1 MGRIRNL
8 KKVKKDNSYMK
19 AVKFYEEGNIEKAI
33 QKCDEAI
40 SNNLRNS
47 AAINLKG
54 LLLYLKGDL
63 NGAVTTWKINSD
75 YNDDKIAKNYI
86 FDSKSDTEKI
96 NMYKRG
102 ELLLKS
108 LAIDEALIVLNK
120 CAESDFNAIK
130 VNLSLAL
137 CYQKKGDYNRSAVY
151 VSKVLGIDKYNK
163 TARSLAKEIESTSGV
178 KLEATRKNNL
188 EILVASIALI
198 IIVIAGTFGVYKT
211 VYSSSSTEESVQ
223 ASEADNLVNN
233 DISKEDS
240 KESIENNESEEN
252 VKNEEEQ
259 KGENSNKILVNY
271 DELNNNIESK
281 DYEAIYS
288 KLKNINPSNLE
299 GKQKTIYYKAKE
311 LLENDGVV
319 YFYKQGTELFN
330 KGDIEKAK
338 EEFQKGYDYG
348 KNNYLYQHILFFN
361 AAADEKLQNTEDA
374 IKEYEEYYRDFKN
387 ETYIAE
393 TTYKLALLYKNIDID
408 KSVSYAREV
417 REKYSDSMYNND
429 VISNLLGHN

>member
-1 MGRIRNL
+1 M

>member
-281 DYEAIYS
+281 DYDAIYS

>member
-1 MGRIRNL
+1 M

-163 TARSLAKEIESTSGV
+163 MAKSLAKEIESTSGV

-281 DYEAIYS
+281 DYDAIYS